1 LGIVILSARVYNTA
15 MLSAEILLL
24 RHGQSEGNEGGRF
37 GGHGPTPLTA
47 LGRRQAEAA
56 ARALAGEGPLDAIFA
71 SDLVRAQQTAEPVVA
86 ATGVAM
92 RTTPAL
98 RERSVGVFTGMTFAE
113 AEAAHPQIFAAMMQ
127 RDPDACPPAGES
139 SRARLVAVGAFFDEL
154 VAELGGRRTL
164 LVSHAFTLNLL
175 LRRLLG
181 LAESPTV
188 FFRTDNC
195 GLHRLKRSPTGFW
208 NVEALN
214 DRRHLVDVR

>member
-1 LGIVILSARVYNTA
+1 MAAT
-15 MLSAEILLL
+15 EILLL

-47 LGRRQAEAA
+47 LGRRQAEATA
-56 ARALAGEGPLDAIFA
+56 AALGREGLTAIYA
-71 SDLVRAQQTAEPVVA
+71 SDLVRAVQTAEPVVA
-86 ATGVAM
+86 ACGIAM

-113 AEAAHPQIFAAMMQ
+113 AEASHPEIFAAMMQ
-127 RDPDACPPAGES
+127 RDPDACPPEGES
-139 SRARLVAVGAFFDEL
+139 SRERMERVGEFFDGIVERYP
-154 VAELGGRRTL
+154 GGRTL

-175 LRRLLG
+175 VRRLLG
-181 LAESPTV
+181 LAHSPTV

-195 GLHRLKRSPTGFW
+195 ALHRLKRAATGFW

-214 DRRHLVDVR
+214 DKRHLVAVT

>member
-1 LGIVILSARVYNTA
+1 VILSARVYNTT
-15 MLSAEILLL
+15 MSSTEILLM

-56 ARALAGEGPLDAIFA
+56 ARALAAEGLSAIFA
-71 SDLVRAQQTAEPVVA
+71 SDLVRAMQTADPVVA
-86 ATGVAM
+86 ATGIAM

-113 AEAAHPQIFAAMMQ
+113 AEAAHPDVFAAMMR
-127 RDPDACPPAGES
+127 RDPDACPPEGES
-139 SRARLVAVGAFFDEL
+139 ALQRMAHVGEFFDATLQRFE
-154 VAELGGRRTL
+154 AGRTL
-164 LVSHAFTLNLL
+164 FVSHAFTLNLL
-175 LRRLLG
+175 LRRLVG
-181 LAESPTV
+181 LSDSPSV

-195 GLHRLKRSPTGFW
+195 ALHRLKRSSTGFW

-214 DRRHLVDVR
+214 DKRHLVGVE

>member
-1 LGIVILSARVYNTA
+1 MS
-15 MLSAEILLL
+15 SAEILLL

-47 LGRRQAEAA
+47 LGRRQAEAT
-56 ARALAGEGPLDAIFA
+56 ARALVAEGGLAAIFA
-71 SDLVRAQQTAEPVVA
+71 SDLPRAMQTAEPIVA
-86 ATGVAM
+86 ATGIAL

-113 AEAAHPQIFAAMMQ
+113 AEAAHPEIFRAMMQ
-127 RDPDACPPAGES
+127 RDPDACPPEGES
-139 SRARLVAVGAFFDEL
+139 SRQRLAHVGAFFDDVLDLNIVEANT
-154 VAELGGRRTL
+154 VGRTL
-164 LVSHAFTLNLL
+164 FVSHAFTLNLL

-181 LAESPTV
+181 LADSPSV

-195 GLHRLKRSPTGFW
+195 ALHRLKRAPTGFW

-214 DRRHLVDVR
+214 DRRHLIDVR

>member
-1 LGIVILSARVYNTA
+1 MSST
-15 MLSAEILLL
+15 EILLM

-56 ARALAGEGPLDAIFA
+56 ARVLAVEELSAIFA
-71 SDLVRAQQTAEPVVA
+71 SDLPRAMQTAEPVVA
-86 ATGVAM
+86 ATGIAM

-113 AEAAHPQIFAAMMQ
+113 AEAAHPEVFRAMMR
-127 RDPDACPPAGES
+127 RDPDACPPEGES
-139 SRARLVAVGAFFDEL
+139 AQERLAHVGAFFDATIERFT
-154 VAELGGRRTL
+154 AGRTL
-164 LVSHAFTLNLL
+164 FVSHAFTLNLL

-181 LAESPTV
+181 LADSPTV

-195 GLHRLKRSPTGFW
+195 ALHRLKRSSTGFW

-214 DRRHLVDVR
+214 DKRHLAGVL

>member
-1 LGIVILSARVYNTA
+1 MGA
-15 MLSAEILLL
+15 AEILLL

-56 ARALAGEGPLDAIFA
+56 ARALAAEGGVSAIFA
-71 SDLVRAQQTAEPVVA
+71 SDLVRAMQTAEPIA
-86 ATGVAM
+86 LATGIAM
-92 RTTPAL
+92 RTTAAL

-113 AEAAHPQIFAAMMQ
+113 AEAAHPETFRAMMQ
-127 RDPDACPPAGES
+127 RDPDACPPEGES
-139 SRARLVAVGAFFDEL
+139 SRARAAHVGAFFDETIERFG
-154 VAELGGRRTL
+154 AAGRAL
-164 LVSHAFTLNLL
+164 FVSHAFTLNLL

-195 GLHRLKRSPTGFW
+195 ALHRLKRSPQGFW

-214 DRRHLVDVR
+214 DRRHLVGI

>member
-1 LGIVILSARVYNTA
+1 MSA
-15 MLSAEILLL
+15 AEILLL

-56 ARALAGEGPLDAIFA
+56 ARALAAEGGLTAIFA
-71 SDLVRAQQTAEPVVA
+71 SDLPRAMQTAAPVVA
-86 ATGVAM
+86 ATGIAM

-113 AEAAHPQIFAAMMQ
+113 AEAAHPQIFRAMMQ
-127 RDPDACPPAGES
+127 RDPDACPPEGES
-139 SRARLVAVGAFFDEL
+139 SRERLAHVGAFFDETIERFGT
-154 VAELGGRRTL
+154 AGRAL
-164 LVSHAFTLNLL
+164 FVSHAFTLNLL

-195 GLHRLKRSPTGFW
+195 ALHRLKRSPTGFW

-214 DRRHLVDVR
+214 DRRHLVAL

>member
-1 LGIVILSARVYNTA
+1 MSST
-15 MLSAEILLL
+15 EILLM

-56 ARALAGEGPLDAIFA
+56 ARSLAGEGLSAIFA
-71 SDLVRAQQTAEPVVA
+71 SDLPRAMQTAEPVVA
-86 ATGVAM
+86 ATGIAM
-92 RTTPAL
+92 KTTPAL

-113 AEAAHPQIFAAMMQ
+113 AEAAHPETFRAMMQ
-127 RDPDACPPAGES
+127 RDPDACPPEGETALERMS
-139 SRARLVAVGAFFDEL
+139 HVGEFFDASLERFG
-154 VAELGGRRTL
+154 AGRTL
-164 LVSHAFTLNLL
+164 FVSHAFTLNLL

-181 LAESPTV
+181 LADSPTV

-195 GLHRLKRSPTGFW
+195 ALHRLKRSATGFW

-214 DRRHLVDVR
+214 DRRHLVGVQ

>member
-1 LGIVILSARVYNTA
+1 MSST
-15 MLSAEILLL
+15 EILLL

-56 ARALAGEGPLDAIFA
+56 ARALAAEGGLSAIFA
-71 SDLVRAQQTAEPVVA
+71 SDLPRAMQTAEPIVA
-86 ATGVAM
+86 ATGIAM

-98 RERSVGVFTGMTFAE
+98 RERHVGVFTGMTFAE
-113 AEAAHPQIFAAMMQ
+113 AEAAHPDVFRAMMQ
-127 RDPDACPPAGES
+127 RDPDAVPPEGES
-139 SRARLVAVGAFFDEL
+139 SRQRLLHVGAFFDETL
-154 VAELGGRRTL
+154 ARFGGAGRTL
-164 LVSHAFTLNLL
+164 FVSHAFTLNLL

-181 LAESPTV
+181 LADSPSV

-195 GLHRLKRSPTGFW
+195 AIHRLKRAPTGFW

-214 DRRHLVDVR
+214 DKRHLIDVR